1 MTAVRQPRAGVR
13 REHDFE
19 PEHGLPEA
27 LPEGER
33 ILWQG
38 SPDAAR
44 LAQRVFHIRKLA
56 VYFAALI
63 ALRVAF
69 LLSDGVPAAQVARS
83 LVLLV
88 PLALSCLAILAVLT
102 RLSARS
108 TVYTLTDRRVVMR
121 IGIVLTLT
129 FNIPL
134 RHVAAADLRLDA
146 DGHGDLP
153 LTLTPG
159 DRIAWV
165 HLWPHCRPWK
175 LAQPQPMLRCVPRA
189 AEVARLLGEAW
200 SAATGQPKGARA
212 PAAVAPASPGGAPSS
227 LAGTAMAGR

>member
-1 MTAVRQPRAGVR
+1 MTAVRPPRAGIR

-27 LPEGER
+27 LPEGEH

-38 SPDAAR
+38 SPDATR
-44 LAQRVFHIRKLA
+44 LARQVFHVRKLA

-69 LLSDGVPAAQVARS
+69 LLAEGVPAAQVARS
-83 LVLLV
+83 LVLLA
-88 PLALSCLAILAVLT
+88 PLALVCLAILALLA

-108 TVYTLTDRRVVMR
+108 TVYTLTNRRVVMR

-134 RHVAAADLRLDA
+134 RHVAAADLRLGT

-153 LTLTPG
+153 LALAPG
-159 DRIAWV
+159 ERIAWV

-175 LAQPQPMLRCVPRA
+175 IAQPQPMLRCVPLA
-189 AEVARLLGEAW
+189 TEVARLLTEAW
-200 SAATGQPKGARA
+200 CAATGQPAGTRA
-212 PAAVAPASPGGAPSS
+212 PVAVAPTSPGGTPSP
-227 LAGTAMAGR
+227 LAGPAMAGR